1 MVKEEAGE
9 LKAAVFLPNANHI
22 ETQQRLFRN
31 IRHIEGKVKGGSTFK
46 VTTQVEGEITEH
58 IGKLSIKKLIA
69 ENNEMKYYVTEGGR

>member
-1 MVKEEAGE
+1 MAKEEAGE

-46 VTTQVEGEITEH
+46 VTT
-58 IGKLSIKKLIA
+58 
-69 ENNEMKYYVTEGGR
+69 